1 MRCRLEMCVSGM
13 KSTGW
18 VTWSSTVWKKV
29 HSLLIEL
36 LTMDLFAE
44 EKHRKVHS
52 ISFFSLKAA
61 SRGPHH

>member
-36 LTMDLFAE
+36 LTMDLFAG
-44 EKHRKVHS
+44 EKHKKVHS